1 MSINFL
7 SKSQEP
13 SLAKS
18 VLAAF
23 AMAPVA
29 GTLMV
34 AAGCTHKSNNT
45 KAVNLAIWG
54 NYLEPDLAVQFEK
67 DTGIKLNIS
76 NYSSNEEL
84 LAKVQAGAGGIDVAV
99 PSDYMVSVMT
109 KLGLLHKLDKTEI
122 PNFAHLDPTVLHQP
136 FDPGNDY
143 SMPYAWSTA
152 GIAVNRALYKGKI
165 RGWHDVFYNPK
176 LAGKFSLLDDVR
188 EVMAVALKYNG
199 YSVNSTNPAEL
210 KKAEATLLAVLPKV
224 KMFRS
229 DTVDSLVRKEVAVAH
244 AFSTDALIAA
254 SKNPQIEFILPSE
267 GGTESIDNLVIFN
280 GTQHLQAAYRLINFM
295 LSTPVNLSFVKHE
308 WGRPVVL
315 ETRALLP
322 EAMQKNAAL
331 FPPASALKN
340 FESLR
345 DLGEST
351 RLYDDIWTRVK
362 SE

>member
-1 MSINFL
+1 MSIYKMRKPM
-7 SKSQEP
+7 KSI
-13 SLAKS
+13 LFTIFWGIF
-18 VLAAF
+18 VT
-23 AMAPVA
+23 V
-29 GTLMV
+29 V
-34 AAGCTHKSNNT
+34 GCTHKSNST
-45 KAVNLAIWG
+45 TADEGASGDKVVNLAIWG
-54 NYLEPDLAVQFEK
+54 NYLAPELAKKFEAE
-67 DTGIKLNIS
+67 TGIKLNIS

-109 KLGLLHKLDKTEI
+109 KLGLLRRIDKNLV

-136 FDPGNDY
+136 YDSDNDY

-152 GIAVNRALYKGKI
+152 GIAVNRELYKGKI
-165 RGWHDVFYNPK
+165 KGWHDVFNNPK

-188 EVMAVALKYNG
+188 EVMAVALRYNG

-210 KKAEATLLAVLPKV
+210 KKAEATLLSVMPKV

-229 DTVDSLVRKEVAVAH
+229 DTVDSLARKEVAVAH

-254 SKNPQIEFILPSE
+254 SRNPNIEFILPEE
-267 GGTESIDNLVIFN
+267 GGTESIDNLVILKSSN
-280 GTQHLQAAYRLINFM
+280 HVAAAHKLINFM
-295 LSTPVNLSFVKHE
+295 LSTPANLSFVEHE

-315 ETRALLP
+315 ATRAQLP
-322 EAMQKNAAL
+322 LPMQNNPAL
-331 FPPASALKN
+331 FPPESALKK

-351 RLYDDIWTRVK
+351 HLYDDIWTRVK